1 MICWRTVVKIGAENK
16 NENLGVPCGHG
27 QKTSFSTPRKHV
39 LPSNATLEQDATRLR
54 RSLTLAMVGPV
65 MRTMDGTTFVAV
77 VRVTTIADGSEIV
90 GMGAIH
96 PNRLPPAAAFG
107 RAKQTHSKMS
117 TLLR

>member
-1 MICWRTVVKIGAENK
+1 MPV
-16 NENLGVPCGHG
+16 
-27 QKTSFSTPRKHV
+27 FSLREPTNSCSR
-39 LPSNATLEQDATRLR
+39 EQDATRLR

-77 VRVTTIADGSEIV
+77 VRVTTIAGGSVIL

-96 PNRLPPAAAFG
+96 PNRLPWATAFG